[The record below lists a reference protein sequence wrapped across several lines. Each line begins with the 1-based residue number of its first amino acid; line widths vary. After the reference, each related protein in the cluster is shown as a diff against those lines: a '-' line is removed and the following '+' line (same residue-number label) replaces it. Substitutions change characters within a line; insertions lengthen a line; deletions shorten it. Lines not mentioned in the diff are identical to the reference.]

1 VSRSRSWATAR
12 QILEPGKAIRAY
24 LRLLR
29 LMAWKKGLDFPAVKI
44 LSIAGWNGW
53 RALFH

>member
-1 VSRSRSWATAR
+1 
-12 QILEPGKAIRAY
+12 
-24 LRLLR
+24 LR